1 MFNFIVAGES
11 YEFFQ
16 NRTGTEEFSISRL
29 FESTD
34 EDIRNALLPINDN
47 SLAMLERMDVLF
59 MTEPE
64 PDEYNTLESSLI
76 RIGLIH
82 NLKLSHNG
90 REACIKFDFIINNDL
105 GKRPLKNEKDYNLEL
120 GLGSF
125 GLKRTH
131 WSVKKI
137 SMDDALELLGVDD
150 YLKPVESVSGQYIGP
165 KPFPVSIEINPD
177 PKEKEDV
184 IEDVNWYL
192 EQILLHHYSHDEEI
206 FYRGHSDCR
215 YKLTPSLFRMDKQ
228 SNYLCKKYECEMINE
243 LLTVQPA
250 EFMNDRYMLDKLVRM
265 QHYGLPTRLLDVT
278 SNPLIALYFAC
289 STIKKEKDEKTGKET
304 EIDGEVIIMTTKKSQ
319 IKFFDS
325 DTVSCIANLSRLP
338 DIVKKEL
345 NYRQSK
351 ESFNKT
357 EACSHLLHLIKDEK
371 SYFKDVIKP
380 EDLQRLIVVKG
391 RMSNPRINSQ
401 SGAFLIFGEDAVLPE
416 TGLSEIKIKK
426 LKVTSRKKTKIM
438 EQLSRFGINESTVY
452 PGIEKAAGEIAK
464 KYIKMS
470 KINTSDNI

>member
-1 MFNFIVAGES
+1 MFNFIVAGET
-11 YEFFQ
+11 YAFFQ
-16 NRTGTEEFSISRL
+16 KWEGTEEFSISRL

-47 SLAMLERMDVLF
+47 SLAALQRMEVLF
-59 MTEPE
+59 ITEPE
-64 PDEYNTLESSLI
+64 PDETDTFESSLI
-76 RIGLIH
+76 RIGTIN
-82 NLKLSHNG
+82 NLRLSHNG
-90 REACIKFDFIINNDL
+90 RESCIRFDFIINNDL
-105 GKRPLKNEKDYNLEL
+105 GRRRLESENNYNLKL

-131 WSVKKI
+131 WSVKKNSI
-137 SMDDALELLGVDD
+137 DDVLSLLGVED
-150 YLKPVESVSGQYIGP
+150 YLKPIELISAKWVGP
-165 KPFPVSIEINPD
+165 KPITFTVEIVPD
-177 PKEKEDV
+177 DEI
-184 IEDVNWYL
+184 IEDVNIYL
-192 EQILLHHYSHDEEI
+192 EKILSHSFSHDEEI
-206 FYRGHSDCR
+206 FYRGHSDYR

-228 SNYLCKKYECEMINE
+228 SNYLYKKYESEMINE

-304 EIDGEVIIMTTKKSQ
+304 EIDGNVIIMTTKKSQ

-338 DIVKKEL
+338 EIVKKEL

-351 ESFNKT
+351 ETFNET
-357 EACSHLLHLIKDEK
+357 AACSHLLHLIKDEK

-380 EDLQRLIVVKG
+380 DDLQRLIVVKG

-426 LKVTSRKKTKIM
+426 FRVTSGKKNKIM

-452 PGIEKAAGEIAK
+452 PSIEKAAGEIAK
-464 KYIKMS
+464 KYNKLS
-470 KINTSDNI
+470 KINNHL

>member
-1 MFNFIVAGES
+1 MFNFIVAGET
-11 YEFFQ
+11 YAFFQ
-16 NRTGTEEFSISRL
+16 KWEGTEEFSISRL

-47 SLAMLERMDVLF
+47 SLAALQSMEVLF
-59 MTEPE
+59 ITEPE
-64 PDEYNTLESSLI
+64 PDETDTFESSLI
-76 RIGLIH
+76 RIGTID
-82 NLKLSHNG
+82 NLRLSHNG
-90 REACIKFDFIINNDL
+90 RESCIRFDFSINNDL
-105 GKRPLKNEKDYNLEL
+105 GRRRLESENNYNLKL

-131 WSVKKI
+131 WSVKKNSI
-137 SMDDALELLGVDD
+137 DDVLSLLGVED
-150 YLKPVESVSGQYIGP
+150 YLKPVELISAKWVGLEPIT
-165 KPFPVSIEINPD
+165 FTVEMIPD
-177 PKEKEDV
+177 EEV
-184 IEDVNWYL
+184 IEDVNIYL
-192 EQILLHHYSHDEEI
+192 EKILSHSFSHDEEI
-206 FYRGHSDCR
+206 FYRGHSDYR

-228 SNYLCKKYECEMINE
+228 SNYLYKKYESEMINE

-278 SNPLIALYFAC
+278 SNPLIALYFSC

-304 EIDGEVIIMTTKKSQ
+304 EIDGNVIIMTTKKSQ

-338 DIVKKEL
+338 EIVKKEL

-351 ESFNKT
+351 EIFNET
-357 EACSHLLHLIKDEK
+357 AACSHLLHFIKDEK

-380 EDLQRLIVVKG
+380 DDLQRLIVVKG

-426 LKVTSRKKTKIM
+426 FRVTSGKKNKIM

-464 KYIKMS
+464 KYNKLS
-470 KINTSDNI
+470 KINNYS